1 MCTQEHRWLKKH
13 TYTHKQL
20 TVVEAQFQN
29 ILKQGS
35 LVSWELW
42 TPEAWSLV
50 SQERAGLSQ
59 HHQGTD
65 VNGNSRNCCC
75 LLSPDQCP
83 VLWVMTTYFADS
95 EFYNFLQFHACF

>member
-1 MCTQEHRWLKKH
+1 MKCVLRSITHLKQQQQQ
-13 TYTHKQL
+13 QL

-42 TPEAWSLV
+42 MPEARSVV

-59 HHQGTD
+59 HHQGGD
-65 VNGNSRNCCC
+65 VNGNLTHRCC
-75 LLSPDQCP
+75 LRPGQRP
-83 VLWVMTTYFADS
+83 VGWVMATYFA
-95 EFYNFLQFHACF
+95 NF